1 MQKRQGF
8 TLLELLIVV
17 VILGVLA
24 LIAAPSLLNA
34 ADQAKEGTVKA
45 NISAAASSVTSR
57 IALDL
62 STTNTTADI
71 ADAIVTDLNAENKNP
86 FDTTAV
92 AFATSG
98 TTAGSVVISATDA
111 DTITIT
117 GYGKTG
123 NLLLTKTINAPES
136 N

>member
-1 MQKRQGF
+1 MRKRQGF

-24 LIAAPSLLNA
+24 LIAAPNLLNA
-34 ADQAKEGTVKA
+34 ADQSKDSVVKS
-45 NISAAASSVTSR
+45 NECAASSSIISLFALNSTLKASE
-57 IALDL
+57 IA
-62 STTNTTADI
+62 TAVVGI
-71 ADAIVTDLNAENKNP
+71 LNAQNKNP
-86 FDTTAV
+86 VDVTKT

-98 TTAGSVVISATDA
+98 TVAGSVVLTANDAT

-117 GYGKTG
+117 GYGKNG
-123 NLLLTKTINAPES
+123 NLLLTKTVSASEN